1 MKIPQPSDK
10 KNPYVRLIFFPIFSS
25 RKWTF
30 GHLRNWDSLLC
41 HLQNA
46 NLKPMLLTGLP
57 FSHFLLL
64 PNFFL
69 PIPHGDQ
76 TKIPL
81 GPLAEVKLGGIKSVE
96 AAKRVGE
103 KPVVRGDGGDGGR
116 LCEAYQEF
124 GAVTTVVVEGCG
136 QSVERR
142 RRPWTQCS
150 TARGIQAVLGALPC
164 RLRPRRGARRVN
176 PPTHRLRVPRQH
188 GH

>member
-1 MKIPQPSDK
+1 MSDLSSSLSFPRENGHLAIFETGIRYYAIFK
-10 KNPYVRLIFFPIFSS
+10 MPTSSLCYLPDCHFLIFSYFRI
-25 RKWTF
+25 
-30 GHLRNWDSLLC
+30 
-41 HLQNA
+41 
-46 NLKPMLLTGLP
+46 
-57 FSHFLLL
+57 
-64 PNFFL
+64 FFL

-142 RRPWTQCS
+142 RRPWT
-150 TARGIQAVLGALPC
+150 
-164 RLRPRRGARRVN
+164 
-176 PPTHRLRVPRQH
+176 
-188 GH
+188 